1 MVKPDGW
8 LIATT
13 PEAAGVVD
21 RMLRAVD
28 VAAAILAEEHI
39 EEDGA
44 CFACETEWPCWAGE
58 LIAVSHVVR
67 SGP

>member
-1 MVKPDGW
+1 MPNGW

-13 PEAAGVVD
+13 PEAAVALD

-28 VAAAILAEEHI
+28 VAAAILREEHI

-44 CFACETEWPCWAGE
+44 CFACETAWPCWAGD
-58 LIAVSHVVR
+58 LIAVAR
-67 SGP
+67 PGPAW